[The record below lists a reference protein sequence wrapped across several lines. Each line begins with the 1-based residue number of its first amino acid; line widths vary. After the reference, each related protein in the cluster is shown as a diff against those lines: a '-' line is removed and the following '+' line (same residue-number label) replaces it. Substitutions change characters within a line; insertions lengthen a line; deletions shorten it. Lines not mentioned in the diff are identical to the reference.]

1 MAQLAPQENAP
12 DINFQIQT
20 LVADGMRQ
28 VDALIDSYLK
38 SDITL
43 IEQIAKHII
52 YSGGKRL
59 RPSLVI
65 LSSLTYG
72 TVTPAT
78 IALAAAVEF
87 IHTATLL
94 HDDVIDE
101 SDLRRGRDSAHKIW
115 GNTAAILVGDYLFAR
130 AFELMVKTDSLR
142 VLDILSKASAVITA
156 GEVRQL
162 VESHSLDLTIESCLE
177 IMGAKTA
184 ALFGA
189 ACQAG
194 ALVAGATEAQAQS
207 MYTYGYNLGLIF
219 QITDDILDYCSTDTS
234 RGKIPGDDFREGKI
248 TLPLVYAYQNASSE
262 DQDLIT
268 RTFVDFDQCAGDFEA
283 VRAMIDRNQGFEKSQ
298 KLAEGLAH
306 QTKSEI
312 SFIAKNQDVIYGLL
326 DECLTREK

>member
-12 DINFQIQT
+12 DLNFQMQT

-38 SDITL
+38 SDIPL

-72 TVTPAT
+72 TATPAT

-101 SDLRRGRDSAHKIW
+101 SDLRRGQDSAHKIW

-162 VESHSLDLTIESCLE
+162 VESHSLDLTIDSCLE

-194 ALVAGATEAQAQS
+194 ALVAGATELQAQS

-248 TLPLVYAYQNASSE
+248 TLPLVYAYQNASPE

-283 VRAMIDRNQGFEKSQ
+283 VRAMIERNQGFEKAQ
-298 KLAEGLAH
+298 KLAEDLAC

>member
-1 MAQLAPQENAP
+1 MNSLAPQENTATV
-12 DINFQIQT
+12 NNQLQS
-20 LVADGMRQ
+20 LVADDMLQ
-28 VDALIDSYLK
+28 VDKLIDTYLK
-38 SDITL
+38 SDIPL

-65 LSSLTYG
+65 LSSLTHG
-72 TVTPAT
+72 SITPAT

-101 SDLRRGRDSAHKIW
+101 SDLRRGKDSAHKVW

-130 AFELMVKTDSLR
+130 AFELMVKTNSLR
-142 VLDILSKASAVITA
+142 VLDILSSTSAVITA

-162 VESHSLDLTIESCLE
+162 VESHSITLTVDSCLE

-194 ALVAGATEAQAQS
+194 ALVTGASESQAKT

-219 QITDDILDYCSTDTS
+219 QITDDILDYCSDDTS

-248 TLPLVYAYQNASSE
+248 TLPLVYAYDTANQ
-262 DQDLIT
+262 DDRDLIH
-268 RTFVDFDQCAGDFEA
+268 RTFIEFDQCAGDFEA
-283 VRAMIDRNQGFEKSQ
+283 VRVMIDRNQGFDKARQ
-298 KLAEGLAH
+298 LADHLID
-306 QTKSEI
+306 QTKNDLKTVN
-312 SFIAKNQDVIYGLL
+312 KNKDLLEGLL
-326 DECLTREK
+326 DECLNRDK

>member
-101 SDLRRGRDSAHKIW
+101 SDLRRGQDSAHKIW

-248 TLPLVYAYQNASSE
+248 TLPLVYAYQSASSE

>member
-1 MAQLAPQENAP
+1 MTHQALQENNP
-12 DINFQIQT
+12 SINDQLQL
-20 LVADGMRQ
+20 LVAGGMGQ
-28 VDALIDSYLK
+28 VDQLIDGYLK
-38 SDITL
+38 SDVPL
-43 IEQIAKHII
+43 IEQAAKHII

-65 LSSLTYG
+65 LSSLIYG
-72 TVTPAT
+72 HVSSST

-101 SDLRRGRDSAHKIW
+101 SGLRRGKDSAHKIW

-130 AFELMVKTDSLR
+130 AFELMVKTGDLR
-142 VLDILSKASAVITA
+142 VLDILSQASAIITA

-162 VESHSLDLTIESCLE
+162 VESHSLDLTVESCLE
-177 IMGAKTA
+177 IMGAKTS

-194 ALVAGATEAQAQS
+194 ALVAGASVDQAQS

-219 QITDDILDYCSTDTS
+219 QIADDILDYCSEDAS

-248 TLPLVYAYQNASSE
+248 TLPLVFAYQDAPQE
-262 DQDLIT
+262 DRDLIH
-268 RTFVDFDQCAGDFEA
+268 RTFVEFDQCAGDFEA
-283 VRAMIDRNQGFEKSQ
+283 VRAMIDRNRGFERARQ
-298 KLAEGLAH
+298 LAETLIMKVK
-306 QTKSEI
+306 QEI
-312 SFIAKNQDVIYGLL
+312 GFVDTNQDVLVGLL
-326 DECLTREK
+326 DECLNRYK

>member
-1 MAQLAPQENAP
+1 MTHQALQENNP
-12 DINFQIQT
+12 SINDQLQL
-20 LVADGMRQ
+20 LVAGGMGQ
-28 VDALIDSYLK
+28 VDQLIDGYLK
-38 SDITL
+38 SDVPL
-43 IEQIAKHII
+43 IEQAAKHII

-65 LSSLTYG
+65 LSSLIYG
-72 TVTPAT
+72 HVSSST

-101 SDLRRGRDSAHKIW
+101 SGLRRGKDSAHKIW

-130 AFELMVKTDSLR
+130 AFELMVKTGDLR
-142 VLDILSKASAVITA
+142 VLDILSQASAIITA

-162 VESHSLDLTIESCLE
+162 VESHSLDLTVESCLE
-177 IMGAKTA
+177 IMGAKTS

-194 ALVAGATEAQAQS
+194 ALVAGASVDQAQS

-219 QITDDILDYCSTDTS
+219 QIADDILDYCSEDAS

-248 TLPLVYAYQNASSE
+248 TLPLVFAYQDAPQE
-262 DQDLIT
+262 DRDLIH
-268 RTFVDFDQCAGDFEA
+268 RTFVEFDQCAGDFEA
-283 VRAMIDRNQGFEKSQ
+283 VRAMIDRNHGFERARQ
-298 KLAEGLAH
+298 LAETLIMKVK
-306 QTKSEI
+306 QEI
-312 SFIAKNQDVIYGLL
+312 GFVDTNQDVLVGLL
-326 DECLTREK
+326 DECLNRYK